1 MKKLILTAALSLLLL
16 AGCMTAD
23 VTSAINNMQNETLAI
38 LEETKA
44 RAEETLKID
53 ENLPNEISAGCKYDF
68 CK

>member
-23 VTSAINNMQNETLAI
+23 VTSAINNMQNETQAI

-53 ENLPNEISAGCKYDF
+53 ENLPNEISADCKYDF
-68 CK
+68 CN